1 MANTSIL
8 IKRST
13 TTGRPTSLAA
23 GEFAYSYQSN
33 TLFFGSPSGT
43 GVINVGGQYYTS
55 TLDAATSA
63 NTAGTLVKRD
73 SNNNFYGGLY
83 GNANTSTALLNSR
96 NFSITGGDISA
107 TAVGFDGT
115 SAVALNAS
123 LNTIAGLSA
132 GIYGG
137 TTSIPVVTVA
147 ANGRVMAIANTTIAT
162 SFTVSGNTGS
172 GTQAGGG
179 TLTVQGGGTGI
190 TTTVTGSSGSE
201 TVTIN
206 TDNTVVRSNT
216 ASVGPQTIGTDLY
229 VSGNLYISGT
239 QTYVNTSIVQTTDSL
254 ILLAANNTG
263 DVIDIGF
270 VGRYGSGSSLAT
282 GLVRDAGNKAYYL
295 FAGVDSSSIA
305 NANTIANN
313 LFTSANTATLYSNL
327 VAVTANIATGNITT
341 ANITSTSITT
351 ANVTSATIGNLILT
365 NALPIASGGTN
376 NTTFNNGS
384 ITFFDGTKLNNLA
397 NTGTAGTYANSN
409 TVAVITTDAYGRVSA
424 VTNTAIAIDTSQ
436 ITSGTLGVPR
446 GGTGAATFTSG
457 SILIGSGTGAL
468 STLANSTYTATGT
481 GTQNNTITSVTVDS
495 YGRLT
500 AATFSAI
507 SGLTVGQGGTGVSTF
522 TTNGMVYGNGS
533 GAMLVTAAAG
543 TADQTWSNQI
553 MTVTNAGVPVW
564 SNALDGG
571 QF

>member
-13 TTGRPTSLAA
+13 TTGRPTSLSA

-123 LNTIAGLSA
+123 LNTVAGLSA

-190 TTTVTGSSGSE
+190 TTTVTGSAGSE

-216 ASVGPQTIGTDLY
+216 AATGPQTIGTDLY

-295 FAGVDSSSIA
+295 FAGVDSTSIA

-351 ANVTSATIGNLILT
+351 ANVTSATIGNLNLT

-436 ITSGTLGVPR
+436 ITSGTLGVVR
-446 GGTGAATFTSG
+446 GGTGAATFTTG

-468 STLANSTYTATGT
+468 STLANSTYTVTGT
-481 GTQNNTITSVTVDS
+481 PAANNTVTSMTVDS
-495 YGRLT
+495 YGRVT
-500 AATFSAI
+500 AKTYAAI
-507 SGLTVGQGGTGVSTF
+507 SGLTVGQGGTGVSSF
-522 TTNGMVYGNGS
+522 TTNGMIYGNGS